1 MTRAVFFGTPDEA
14 IPTLRALADS
24 VEVGLVVTQPDR
36 AKGRS
41 DAPVAPPVK
50 RWATGAGLPVAQ
62 PRTHSDLEIVVGR
75 EFDVGVVVAYGRIL
89 RPAVL
94 DATRFGMLN
103 VHFSLLPRWRGA
115 APVARALMAGDRMTG
130 VTIIKLDEGLDTG
143 PVLTAQAVDV
153 GERENAGQLGL
164 RLAGIGA
171 VLLRDNLTGYLDGA
185 LRPVPQSDDG
195 VTYASKVESS
205 DRPLDADD
213 DPLVFVARVR
223 GLSTSPGA
231 TLNIDGVT
239 HKVLDA
245 VVAEGVSPDPS
256 TWVASEGWPVV
267 GVGDNGVRL
276 VSLQSPGRRPQSGD
290 DWLRG
295 VRRRSGVIG

>member
-1 MTRAVFFGTPDEA
+1 MTRVIFFGTPDEA
-14 IPTLRALADS
+14 IPTLKALADS
-24 VEVGLVVTQPDR
+24 FEVGLVVTQPDR

-41 DAPVAPPVK
+41 AVLVAPPVK
-50 RWATGAGLPVAQ
+50 RWATDVGLPVAQ
-62 PRTHSDLEIVVGR
+62 PASHTDLEEVVGT

-130 VTIIKLDEGLDTG
+130 VTIMRLDEGLDTG

-153 GERENAGQLGL
+153 GERENAGQLGG

-171 VLLRDNLTGYLDGA
+171 VLLHDSLTRYIDGA
-185 LRPVPQSDDG
+185 LMPVPQSDDG
-195 VTYASKVESS
+195 VTYASKIESS
-205 DRPLDADD
+205 DRSLDADD
-213 DPLVFVARVR
+213 EPAVFVARVR
-223 GLSTSPGA
+223 GLAPSPGA
-231 TLNIDGVT
+231 TLTIDGVT

-245 VVAEGVSPDPS
+245 VVEGVPPHPS
-256 TWVASEGWPVV
+256 TWVTREDWPVV
-267 GVGDNGVRL
+267 GVGEKGVRL
-276 VSLQSPGRRPQSGD
+276 VTLQSPGRRPQSGD